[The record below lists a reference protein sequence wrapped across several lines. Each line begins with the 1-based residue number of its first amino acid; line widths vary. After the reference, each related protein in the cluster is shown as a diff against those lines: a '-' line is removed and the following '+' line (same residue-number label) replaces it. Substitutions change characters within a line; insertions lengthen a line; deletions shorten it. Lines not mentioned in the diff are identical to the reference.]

1 MRPKRIRLGA
11 AISLI
16 AVCLVAGW
24 LAVVSPLLNPPAD
37 TTQIG
42 LDYTRQYMVWQ
53 SGPSLVSSRTLALR
67 QLSAVMRTSLPRPT
81 QHDVNVP
88 DLIHRYGANRL
99 VDMVV
104 VHGVFNTLP
113 PDEGIVV
120 RGTVVVLV
128 DAQSNRVVFMTF

>member
-24 LAVVSPLLNPPAD
+24 LAVLSPLLNPPAD

-42 LDYTRQYMVWQ
+42 LDYTRQHMVWA
-53 SGPSLVSSRTLALR
+53 SGPSLVSSQTLALR
-67 QLSAVMRTSLPRPT
+67 QLSRAIRTSLPQPV

-88 DLIHRYGANRL
+88 DLIHRHGANRS
-99 VDMVV
+99 VDMVIV
-104 VHGVFNTLP
+104 RGVFNSLP
-113 PDEGIVV
+113 PDEGVVV
-120 RGTVVVLV
+120 RGVVVVLV
-128 DAQSNRVVFMTF
+128 DAQSDRVLLMTF